1 MARREIVGRNIKLA
15 RIRANLTQEQ
25 LAERADI
32 SSSYVSAIERGKQ
45 SVSLEYMNR
54 IADALEIAVTDLLS
68 YETETDYAD
77 EKTEFAPVRE
87 KNEYQGG
94 YIARQK
100 MMNQINEMLS
110 RCGDKEFQIAYD
122 EISLL
127 MNKFQ
132 YLSDKGIK

>member
-1 MARREIVGRNIKLA
+1 MDREAVGLNIKIA
-15 RIRANLTQEQ
+15 RVKENLTQEQ

-54 IADALEIAVTDLLS
+54 IADALKVPVTDLLVHES
-68 YETETDYAD
+68 GGYMTQPEHVAETKGKESEYEG
-77 EKTEFAPVRE
+77 K
-87 KNEYQGG
+87 

-100 MMNQINEMLS
+100 KMNQLNEMLS
-110 RCGDKEFQIAYD
+110 RCGDREFQIVFD

-127 MNKFQ
+127 INKFQ

>member
-1 MARREIVGRNIKLA
+1 MDREAVGLKIKLT
-15 RIRANLTQEQ
+15 RVRENMTQEQ

-45 SVSLEYMNR
+45 SVSLEYVNR
-54 IADALEIAVTDLLS
+54 IADALKVPVSELLV
-68 YETETDYAD
+68 YEKGDGYSAGEARTLS
-77 EKTEFAPVRE
+77 KRE
-87 KNEYQGG
+87 KNEYEGK

-100 MMNQINEMLS
+100 KMNQINEMLS
-110 RCGDKEFQIAYD
+110 RCGEKEFQIIYD

-127 MNKFQ
+127 INKFQ

>member
-1 MARREIVGRNIKLA
+1 MDREAVGLKIKLT
-15 RIRANLTQEQ
+15 RVRENMTQEQ

-45 SVSLEYMNR
+45 SVSLEYVNR
-54 IADALEIAVTDLLS
+54 IADALKVPVSELLV
-68 YETETDYAD
+68 YEKGDGYSAGEARTLS
-77 EKTEFAPVRE
+77 KRE
-87 KNEYQGG
+87 KNEYEGK

-100 MMNQINEMLS
+100 KMNQINEMLS
-110 RCGDKEFQIAYD
+110 HCGEKEFQIIYD

-127 MNKFQ
+127 INKFQ

>member
-1 MARREIVGRNIKLA
+1 MDREAVGLKIKLA
-15 RIRANLTQEQ
+15 RVKENLTQEQ

-54 IADALEIAVTDLLS
+54 IAQALQVPVTELLVKESSGYVTDAES
-68 YETETDYAD
+68 TSGMRDRESEYEG
-77 EKTEFAPVRE
+77 K
-87 KNEYQGG
+87 
-94 YIARQK
+94 YITRQK
-100 MMNQINEMLS
+100 KMNQINEMLS

-132 YLSDKGIK
+132 YLNDKGIK

>member
-1 MARREIVGRNIKLA
+1 MDREAVGLNIKLA
-15 RIRANLTQEQ
+15 RVKENLTQEQ

-54 IADALEIAVTDLLS
+54 IAEALNVSVTELLVQEGS
-68 YETETDYAD
+68 GYLSEHESEGALRESESEYEGRY
-77 EKTEFAPVRE
+77 V
-87 KNEYQGG
+87 
-94 YIARQK
+94 ARQK
-100 MMNQINEMLS
+100 KMNQINEMLS
-110 RCGDKEFQIAYD
+110 RCGDREFQIAYD

-132 YLSDKGIK
+132 YFSDKGI

>member
-1 MARREIVGRNIKLA
+1 MDREAVGLKIKLT
-15 RIRANLTQEQ
+15 RVRENMTQEQ

-45 SVSLEYMNR
+45 SVSLEYVNR
-54 IADALEIAVTDLLS
+54 IADALNVQVSELLVYEKDEGYAVVE
-68 YETETDYAD
+68 ETAASERA
-77 EKTEFAPVRE
+77 
-87 KNEYQGG
+87 KNEYEGK

-100 MMNQINEMLS
+100 KMNQINEMLS
-110 RCGDKEFQIAYD
+110 RCGDKEFQIIYD

-127 MNKFQ
+127 INKFQ

>member
-1 MARREIVGRNIKLA
+1 MDREAVGLNIKLA
-15 RIRANLTQEQ
+15 RVKENLTQEQ

-54 IADALEIAVTDLLS
+54 IAGALKVPVTELLV
-68 YETETDYAD
+68 YEKGDGYLAGQEQVTE
-77 EKTEFAPVRE
+77 RE
-87 KNEYQGG
+87 PKNEYEGR

-100 MMNQINEMLS
+100 KMNQINEMLS
-110 RCGDKEFQIAYD
+110 RCGDREFQIVYD

-127 MNKFQ
+127 INKFQ

>member
-1 MARREIVGRNIKLA
+1 MDREAVGLKIKLT
-15 RIRANLTQEQ
+15 RVRENMTQEQ

-45 SVSLEYMNR
+45 SVSLEYVNR
-54 IADALEIAVTDLLS
+54 IADALNVPVSELLVYEKGEGYAAVEEIAAS
-68 YETETDYAD
+68 E
-77 EKTEFAPVRE
+77 RE
-87 KNEYQGG
+87 KNEYEGK

-100 MMNQINEMLS
+100 KMNQINEMLS
-110 RCGDKEFQIAYD
+110 RCGDKEFQIIYD

-127 MNKFQ
+127 INKFQ

>member
-1 MARREIVGRNIKLA
+1 MDRREAVGMNIKLA
-15 RIRANLTQEQ
+15 RIKASLTQEQ

-45 SVSLEYMNR
+45 SVSLEYMDR
-54 IADALEIAVTDLLS
+54 IAGALNIAVSELLNYGTS
-68 YETETDYAD
+68 DDYSA
-77 EKTEFAPVRE
+77 EKTEMVSLRE
-87 KNEYQGG
+87 KNEYEGR

-100 MMNQINEMLS
+100 KMNQINEMLS
-110 RCGDKEFQIAYD
+110 RCGDREFQIAYD

-132 YLSDKGIK
+132 YLSEKGIK

>member
-1 MARREIVGRNIKLA
+1 MDREAVGLKIKLT
-15 RIRANLTQEQ
+15 RVRENMTQEQ

-45 SVSLEYMNR
+45 SVSLEYMDR
-54 IADALEIAVTDLLS
+54 IADALNVPVTELLI
-68 YETETDYAD
+68 YEKSDGYAAEQTETLP
-77 EKTEFAPVRE
+77 ERE
-87 KNEYQGG
+87 KSEYEGR

-100 MMNQINEMLS
+100 KMNQINEMLS

-132 YLSDKGIK
+132 YFSDKGIK

>member
-1 MARREIVGRNIKLA
+1 MDREAVGLKIKLA
-15 RIRANLTQEQ
+15 RVKENLTQEQ

-54 IADALEIAVTDLLS
+54 IAEALQVPVTELLAKESGGYVTDAES
-68 YETETDYAD
+68 ASGMRDRESEYEG
-77 EKTEFAPVRE
+77 K
-87 KNEYQGG
+87 
-94 YIARQK
+94 YITRQK
-100 MMNQINEMLS
+100 KMNQINEMLS
-110 RCGDKEFQIAYD
+110 RCGDREFQIAYD

-132 YLSDKGIK
+132 YLNDKGIK